1 MISVMQ
7 LVIEPAALL
16 PAGVALFAGVAST
29 ALYGRRRRW
38 TDALLV
44 LAAAV
49 SLAVVL
55 AVALGGLRWPAPPAS
70 TLTVHTDS
78 AGIIGAADM
87 QAIPHAASLVLAGDG
102 ARAAQWHDLP
112 ARPLQWTPS
121 PDDALWLDFPR
132 TLALGRMFTLTVRR
146 PQAQAGW
153 KLQLLAENG
162 QLLADSAAGASGA
175 TGNTTGGAAVAQRTV
190 QWLPPVAEALVLR
203 ARVLDAAGRVIAQGP
218 VPVQVQE
225 STPLQIVGRFNAPSF
240 DARTLNQLLVDG
252 GASVDWQVTLGQAIA
267 RTEIARTPIT
277 APNAVFVDAAHVEQL
292 GVAARAALLA
302 GAGASSQEAP
312 LVILGANAAHVALW
326 QRDLALRLQP
336 QSATTEKEDQRR
348 FNMAGV
354 ALALPPAAL
363 NPAETGGAENGW
375 TVAAR
380 DDNHRPW
387 LWQRA
392 ASAGKRR
399 VVWIGVADWHR
410 YAISAPQALALWWQE
425 ALDAIALPA
434 VQKAGWH
441 LPDPLP
447 VPGLRSEICAFG
459 VKAGA
464 PLQVQEMPAMRLQA
478 RADKA
483 DSACAAVW
491 PRQAGWLRFSTPAA
505 GEGQQYIY
513 AADDWPAW
521 QRALR
526 REATAAYAA
535 RWTSA
540 GGSTADHA
548 APGRPVPATPFAVL
562 FALCMLALWWRDQ
575 NGDPGSGSAG

>member
-1 MISVMQ
+1 MIALTQ

-16 PAGVALFAGVAST
+16 PAGVALLAGAAS
-29 ALYGRRRRW
+29 AVLYGRRRRW

-55 AVALGGLRWPAPPAS
+55 AAASGGFRWPASPAS
-70 TLTVHTDS
+70 TLTVHTDA
-78 AGIIGAADM
+78 AGVIGTADM
-87 QAIPHAASLVLAGDG
+87 RAIPQAASLVLAGDG

-121 PDDALWLDFPR
+121 PDGALWLDFPR
-132 TLALGRMFTLTVRR
+132 TLALGRMFTFTVRR

-153 KLQLLAENG
+153 KVQLLAENG
-162 QLLADSAAGASGA
+162 QLLADSAAGATGNTA
-175 TGNTTGGAAVAQRTV
+175 GNTTGGAAVAQRTV

-203 ARVLDAAGRVIAQGP
+203 ARVLDAAGRTIAQGP

-225 STPLQIVGRFNAPSF
+225 PTPLQIVGRFNAPSF

-252 GASVDWQVTLGQAIA
+252 GASVDWQVTLGKAIA
-267 RTEIARTPIT
+267 RTETARAPIT
-277 APNAVFVDAAHVEQL
+277 APNAVFVDAAQVEQL
-292 GVAARAALLA
+292 GAAARAALLA
-302 GAGASSQEAP
+302 GAGAFGQEAP
-312 LVILGANAAHVALW
+312 LVILGANAGHAALW

-336 QSATTEKEDQRR
+336 QSATTAREDQRR
-348 FNMAGV
+348 FNVAGV
-354 ALALPPAAL
+354 AMELPPAAL
-363 NPAETGGAENGW
+363 NPAETGGVENGW

-380 DDNHRPW
+380 DDYRRPW

-410 YAISAPQALALWWQE
+410 YAISAPHALTAWWQG
-425 ALDAIALPA
+425 ALDSIALPA

-464 PLQVQEMPAMRLQA
+464 PLQVQDMPAMRLQA

-483 DSACAAVW
+483 DSVCAAIW

-526 REATAAYAA
+526 RDATAAYAA

-562 FALCMLALWWRDQ
+562 FSLCMLALWWRERR
-575 NGDPGSGSAG
+575 

>member
-16 PAGVALFAGVAST
+16 PAGVALFAGVIST

-44 LAAAV
+44 LAATV
-49 SLAVVL
+49 SLAMVL
-55 AVALGGLRWPAPPAS
+55 AVALDGLRWPAPPAS
-70 TLTVHTDS
+70 TLTVRTDA
-78 AGIIGAADM
+78 AGVIGAAEM
-87 QAIPHAASLVLAGDG
+87 QAIPQAASLVLLGDG
-102 ARAAQWHDLP
+102 ARAAQWQDLP

-153 KLQLLAENG
+153 RVQLLAENG
-162 QLLADSAAGASGA
+162 QLLADSATGVPAGGVA
-175 TGNTTGGAAVAQRTV
+175 AQRTV
-190 QWLPPVAEALVLR
+190 RWLPPVAEALVLR
-203 ARVLDAAGRVIAQGP
+203 ARVLDAAGQVVAQGP
-218 VPVQVQE
+218 VPVQVRE
-225 STPLQIVGRFNAPSF
+225 TAPLQIVGRFNAPSF

-252 GASVDWQVTLGQAIA
+252 GASVDWQVALGQAIA
-267 RTEIARTPIT
+267 RTETARTPIT
-277 APNAVFVDAAHVEQL
+277 APNVVFVDAAHVEQL
-292 GVAARAALLA
+292 GAAARAALLA
-302 GAGASSQEAP
+302 GAGASGQEAP
-312 LVILGANAAHVALW
+312 LVILGANAANAALW
-326 QRDLALRLQP
+326 QRDLGLRLQP

-348 FNMAGV
+348 FNVAGV
-354 ALALPPAAL
+354 VIELQPAAL
-363 NPAETGGAENGW
+363 NPAETGGVENGW
-375 TVAAR
+375 TVVAR

-392 ASAGKRR
+392 AGTGKRR

-410 YAISAPQALALWWQE
+410 YAISAPQALTAWWQG
-425 ALDAIALPA
+425 ALDGIALPA
-434 VQKAGWH
+434 VQKTGWH

-447 VPGLRSEICAFG
+447 VPGLRSEICALG
-459 VKAGA
+459 VKTGA
-464 PLQVQEMPAMRLQA
+464 PLQVQDMPGMRLQA

-483 DSACAAVW
+483 DSVCAAIW

-513 AADDWPAW
+513 EAADWPAW

-562 FALCMLALWWRDQ
+562 FALCMLALWWRERR
-575 NGDPGSGSAG
+575 